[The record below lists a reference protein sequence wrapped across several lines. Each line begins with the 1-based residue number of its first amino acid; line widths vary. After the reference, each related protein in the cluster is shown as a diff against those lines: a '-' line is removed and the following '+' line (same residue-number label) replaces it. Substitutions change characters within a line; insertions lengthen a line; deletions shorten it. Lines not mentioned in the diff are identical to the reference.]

1 MAGLTVQPRRAWEIA
16 RRQHGVI
23 TREQLLAL
31 GYTRH
36 AIAHRMAIG
45 RLHPVH
51 REVYAVGRPELTRHG
66 EWMAA
71 VLACGPGAL
80 LSHFH
85 GGALLAIVKDR
96 PGPIHVIVT
105 PGRCPSRPGV
115 RVHRGRRA
123 GGTCDRIP
131 VTSPTETLIDLA
143 ACLPAN
149 PWEAAVN
156 EADSLDL
163 CTPEDVRAAA
173 SATKRPGAATARRL
187 LDRHTFTLTDSE
199 VERLLLPIARAAG
212 LPKPLT
218 RVYVNG
224 WRVDFYWPE
233 LKLVV
238 ETDSLRYHRTAARQ
252 TRDVLRDHAHTLA
265 GFVRLRFTHWQIRFD
280 PGYVRETLALA
291 AATTG

>member
-1 MAGLTVQPRRAWEIA
+1 MLPDRRGPVHVVVPPRRRA
-16 RRQHGVI
+16 R
-23 TREQLLAL
+23 
-31 GYTRH
+31 
-36 AIAHRMAIG
+36 HRGIQ
-45 RLHPVH
+45 
-51 REVYAVGRPELTRHG
+51 T
-66 EWMAA
+66 
-71 VLACGPGAL
+71 
-80 LSHFH
+80 
-85 GGALLAIVKDR
+85 
-96 PGPIHVIVT
+96 
-105 PGRCPSRPGV
+105 
-115 RVHRGRRA
+115 HRGRRA

-143 ACLPAN
+143 ACLAAN
-149 PWEAAVN
+149 RWEAAVN

-173 SATKRPGAATARRL
+173 DATKRPGAATARRL

-199 VERLLLPIARAAG
+199 VERLFLPIARAAG

-238 ETDSLRYHRTAARQ
+238 EADGLRYHRTAARQ

-280 PGYVRETLALA
+280 PGYVRATLALA